1 MRNSISSQNLHRA
14 SALARARYFS
24 HPTPLSSAL
33 LSGLTADFLRSCAGK
48 RRGSLMVAGPS
59 GQAYKRAFQRPSLSY
74 YGVEADQCSFKVGK
88 ESADGGGGLCA
99 AVELLS
105 LGRGREGRVDC
116 A

>member
-1 MRNSISSQNLHRA
+1 
-14 SALARARYFS
+14 
-24 HPTPLSSAL
+24 
-33 LSGLTADFLRSCAGK
+33 
-48 RRGSLMVAGPS
+48 MVAGPS